1 MQKKSVSQE
10 MGARVKDVV
19 GLREGRRGMREERR
33 GMREERRAMR
43 EERRGTREEGFETA
57 EDSDWLYGSFFFVL
71 LIFALSPGV
80 LLTIP
85 PTRGGIFMSGA
96 TSTMAAFV
104 HAVLLVA
111 ILNFF

>member
-1 MQKKSVSQE
+1 MRQKSISQE

-19 GLREGRRGMREERR
+19 GV
-33 GMREERRAMR
+33 REERRAMR
-43 EERRGTREEGFETA
+43 EERRDERRGRREERRGGREGFESA
-57 EDSDWLYGSFFFVL
+57 EDSDWLYGSIFFVL
-71 LIFALSPGV
+71 LIFVLSPGV

-85 PTRGGIFMSGA
+85 PVRGGIFMSGA

>member
-1 MQKKSVSQE
+1 MPKKSVSHE
-10 MGARVKDVV
+10 MGARVKDAV
-19 GLREGRRGMREERR
+19 GMREERR
-33 GMREERRAMR
+33 GMREERRGMHEERR
-43 EERRGTREEGFETA
+43 EERRSRREGFEA
-57 EDSDWLYGSFFFVL
+57 EGESDWLYGSMFFVL

-85 PTRGGIFMSGA
+85 PARGGIFMSGA

-111 ILNFF
+111 IINIF